1 MRMNLRRIVISAA
14 LAAGGGFLMSGPGTT
29 CSSFSAESALV
40 AVDSCFIF
48 DCQSALGGVLDP
60 CQEIRDPVTGAVTRP
75 ALFLDCPNLVGP

>member
-1 MRMNLRRIVISAA
+1 MRLSLRRIVIWAG

-40 AVDSCFIF
+40 TVDACFIF

-60 CQEIRDPVTGAVTRP
+60 CDEVRDPVTGEVINP
-75 ALFLDCPNLVGP
+75 ALLLDCPDAAGP